1 MLRVLYILLLVLPL
15 LMGCKDSN
23 QGKNSEDEDAWDD
36 GLFYHIFYLDRSG
49 TFIRWDQWDGA
60 LKEFIQ
66 SSEIPLQSAGQP
78 EGGVQIDP
86 LDTDVLQA
94 RDDIGNF
101 ILRTRNETPFM
112 GFMDEGS
119 EVQPGSFFYLFL
131 SETGEFREVYR
142 SSPES
147 TIGKFLYTGS
157 AVFFEEIYAHQIVFK
172 RLDIAITP
180 AAERALFTIRTE
192 LVSMV
197 LNDAQ
202 EPLILIQDQD
212 KIFQYRYASDL
223 DSMVAYG
230 EFSQPRGGHFLP
242 PVSSGHDCI
251 ALPMW
256 PKSKYKYHAVYLLCS
271 GNQRRVILPDA
282 PQAVKYAGNQ
292 EWLIFG
298 KESII
303 HIDSRGRFLHQL
315 CMQEPA
321 YLGMYNQDVFVRSM
335 DHTLCLRLPK
345 GKSDTLN
352 PALHDVFF
360 DLLSVRKGPGGYRKS

>member
-1 MLRVLYILLLVLPL
+1 MLRVLYILLLLLPL
-15 LMGCKDSN
+15 CMGCKDSN
-23 QGKNSEDEDAWDD
+23 HGKKSEDIDAWEDD
-36 GLFYHIFYLDRSG
+36 LFYHIFYLDRSG

-66 SSEIPLQSAGQP
+66 SSEIPLQFSGQAD
-78 EGGVQIDP
+78 GGVQIDP

-94 RDDIGNF
+94 REDIGNF

-112 GFMDEGS
+112 GLMDEGT
-119 EVQPGSFFYLFL
+119 EMQPGSFFYLFL

-142 SSPES
+142 SAPES
-147 TIGKFLYTGS
+147 TIGKFLYTQS
-157 AVFFEEIYAHQIVFK
+157 TIFFEEIFEHQIVFK
-172 RLDIAITP
+172 RLDISITP
-180 AAERALFTIRTE
+180 AEVRTLFIIRTE

-212 KIFQYRYASDL
+212 KIFQYRYDSDL
-223 DSMVAYG
+223 DSMVAFG
-230 EFSQPRGGHFLP
+230 EFSQPQGGHFLP

-251 ALPMW
+251 ALPML
-256 PKSKYKYHAVYLLCS
+256 PKSQYKYHAVYLLCS
-271 GNQRRVILPDA
+271 ENQRRVILPDA

-292 EWLIFG
+292 EWLIIG

-303 HIDSRGRFLHQL
+303 HLDHRGRFLKQICL
-315 CMQEPA
+315 QEPTF
-321 YLGMYNQDVFVRSM
+321 LGMYKQDVFLRSM
-335 DHTLCLRLPK
+335 EHSLCLKLPN
-345 GKSDTLN
+345 GKIDTLN

-360 DLLSVRKGPGGYRKS
+360 DLLTVRKGPGGYRKS